1 MGSSIDISKHNGIAT
16 VTLNRPEKHNAFD
29 DSVIEQMN
37 QAFEN
42 IDADDSIRVMIL
54 AAKGMHFSA
63 GADLAWMKRMAT
75 YSYDENLVDAR
86 NLAKMLKTLNFLSK
100 PTIARVQGAAF
111 GGAVGLVSCC
121 DIAIATPNASFCLS
135 EVKIGLIPATIS
147 PYVISAIGE
156 RAARRYFVTAERFT
170 AEQALKLGLISE
182 IVEDDE
188 LDANIAT
195 LAGAIKQNSPTAVIA
210 AKKLAMDIGNTDISD
225 PLIEDTCERIAQIRV
240 SENGQEG
247 LSAFLEKRSPSW
259 LNDIKEKD

>member
-182 IVEDDE
+182 IIEDDE